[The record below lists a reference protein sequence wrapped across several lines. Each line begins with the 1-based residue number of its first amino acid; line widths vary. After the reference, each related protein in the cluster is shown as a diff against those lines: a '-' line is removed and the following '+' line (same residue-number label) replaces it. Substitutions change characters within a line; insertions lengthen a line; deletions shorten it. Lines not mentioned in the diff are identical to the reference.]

1 MLSLKNEG
9 NTRNNENEFQIHS
22 RKSSLNENLFKSES
36 TNIRS
41 SFDLHNVK
49 SKYTRPSFLSLN
61 SKFIGKE
68 NIRTDIYGNKICK
81 GSKKHKVTF
90 VDQISREK
98 IAEIVIIHTE
108 FPVNNKNLNTEE
120 ECQCSA
126 CIIY

>member
-9 NTRNNENEFQIHS
+9 NTRNNENEFQSHS

-41 SFDLHNVK
+41 SFDLHNIK

-61 SKFIGKE
+61 SKFIGRE

-120 ECQCSA
+120 ECQCSV
-126 CIIY
+126 CNIF